1 MIFPKVCCP
10 KLASC
15 RKQSTITHDKG
26 SNISKNFLE
35 KREYSSLT
43 WQMPFYRSSHPIA
56 VQLGRYP
63 AQLFRCFVVT
73 QQCRKLLGFRVWS
86 LGEVREAKMFSKEV
100 DRKIE
105 ERGGREISSVIGFAL
120 ERI

>member
-86 LGEVREAKMFSKEV
+86 LGEVREAKCLA
-100 DRKIE
+100 RKLIE
-105 ERGGREISSVIGFAL
+105 KLKKGEGEKSVQL
-120 ERI
+120 